1 MIELAHLRRVN
12 CMRTVNCTTNGIRVT
27 LFSHLITSRHDRD
40 NYEPDSR
47 LREIHARW
55 ELNQLTPEQRHA
67 FAHEVRSGDQAA
79 TQTWERALAGSW
91 EWGKLWLGE
100 K

>member
-1 MIELAHLRRVN
+1 M
-12 CMRTVNCTTNGIRVT
+12 
-27 LFSHLITSRHDRD
+27 S
-40 NYEPDSR
+40 
-47 LREIHARW
+47 
-55 ELNQLTPEQRHA
+55 PEQRHA

-79 TQTWERALAGSW
+79 TQIWEKALAGSW